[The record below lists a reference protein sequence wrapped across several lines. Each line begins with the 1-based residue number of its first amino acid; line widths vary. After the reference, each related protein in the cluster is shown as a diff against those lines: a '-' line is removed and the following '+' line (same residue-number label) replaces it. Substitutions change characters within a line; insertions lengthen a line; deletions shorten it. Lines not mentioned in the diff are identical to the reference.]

1 MVTAQK
7 NASRIGDETGGKFVV
22 EADLGDRIAS
32 AEHHR
37 RENPPIAQ
45 KRFLTPFM
53 NAALTREADRT
64 H

>member
-32 AEHHR
+32 AGHHR
-37 RENPPIAQ
+37 RKIPQSPKTDFFDA
-45 KRFLTPFM
+45 FHD
-53 NAALTREADRT
+53 AALTREADRA